1 MNARTHFE
9 LLIKF
14 LGVGIIRYIKSTKD
28 TCGEGQNE

>member
-1 MNARTHFE
+1 MNARTYFG

-14 LGVGIIRYIKSTKD
+14 REGGIIRYIKSTKD

>member
-14 LGVGIIRYIKSTKD
+14 LGGGIIRYIKITKYA
-28 TCGEGQNE
+28 CGEGKNE